1 MHSASTVFDVTYCS
15 LVENWNLIVE
25 GRYKM
30 YNDHKQMADNE
41 NSCGRPKPDTWSIS
55 VFGIITYFSYV
66 AVGGS
71 VNIPSREDRVTK

>member
-1 MHSASTVFDVTYCS
+1 
-15 LVENWNLIVE
+15 
-25 GRYKM
+25 M

-55 VFGIITYFSYV
+55 VFGIITKFSNV